1 MSNQVIID
9 MNMNKEK
16 GVQVSFCLIVTEN
29 DSTAMRAGKFYVRV
43 ATARVIIDQSFWY
56 HIYQFLT
63 NVPV

>member
-1 MSNQVIID
+1 
-9 MNMNKEK
+9 MNKEK

-29 DSTAMRAGKFYVRV
+29 DSTAMRARKFYVRV

-63 NVPV
+63 NVPVW